1 MKYIKIKILEI
12 ISKVIMENVP
22 FFILLGTLSFFNTED
37 FVLTY
42 GSLLKNI
49 LIPLILSYSAGNF
62 IEKRLGGIAGV
73 IVVGGILNLYQ
84 FKSFLMPILVGILV
98 GEVVKYSKKILDKY
112 KYPGYEMLINNI
124 LIVVLGTILIKLFS
138 YIYPLYDF
146 IYKIIV
152 ENINGFAINIKFYP
166 LYSFIIEPAKVF
178 FLNNLINHGVLSVI
192 GLQEL
197 SEKGKSIFFLM
208 ETNPGPGLGIL
219 TAYLYMNK
227 KNKIKKKN
235 IISNIFI
242 QFIGGIHEVYFPYVL
257 KNLKLIIPLIISG
270 SVGVYI
276 FDKLNLGLLG
286 VASPGSIIMI
296 LLLAPTYDKFG
307 IFLGILTS
315 FFISFIIGSIIL
327 KMSNK
332 EEKNIT
338 KINIPE
344 EVKNKKNIK
353 IVVVCDA
360 GMGSSTMGATL
371 LDRKIKKEK
380 LEEKISVENRSVDDD
395 LNEFDIIVIHE
406 KLVKRIEERSKNNY
420 IVILNDFMDGK
431 VYEELLKNI
440 KNKIDLNKNNKEIV
454 SNNITRKIIE
464 KENLSIGLK
473 KATKKEALEDI
484 GKHLYELGYVEKKYI
499 NGILNREEISST
511 YLANGVAIPHGTKE
525 YNKYIK
531 NNGVVIHQ
539 YPYGIDYGDGK
550 TVYILIGLAIK
561 GETHI
566 EILEKLSK
574 IIENEDEIE
583 NLSITNKE
591 KDFYK
596 ILSILED

>member
-124 LIVVLGTILIKLFS
+124 LIVVLGTILIKLFY

-296 LLLAPTYDKFG
+296 LLLAPIYDKFG

-380 LEEKISVENRSVDDD
+380 
-395 LNEFDIIVIHE
+395 
-406 KLVKRIEERSKNNY
+406 
-420 IVILNDFMDGK
+420 
-431 VYEELLKNI
+431 
-440 KNKIDLNKNNKEIV
+440 
-454 SNNITRKIIE
+454 
-464 KENLSIGLK
+464 
-473 KATKKEALEDI
+473 
-484 GKHLYELGYVEKKYI
+484 
-499 NGILNREEISST
+499 
-511 YLANGVAIPHGTKE
+511 
-525 YNKYIK
+525 
-531 NNGVVIHQ
+531 
-539 YPYGIDYGDGK
+539 
-550 TVYILIGLAIK
+550 
-561 GETHI
+561 
-566 EILEKLSK
+566 
-574 IIENEDEIE
+574 
-583 NLSITNKE
+583 
-591 KDFYK
+591 
-596 ILSILED
+596 